1 MLVRLYSVLLH
12 YHNAREFLTNSSV
25 HRGLGI
31 ARCTTPPR
39 PYCFSFLSSTPL
51 LHRVPGDW
59 SVSAV
64 LSGPVASAPA
74 YKCHGLKV
82 SFVLFFFWAALL
94 PNKDPFR
101 LSIYFFQR
109 VLVTHSLNSYIP
121 SSTRY
126 LSEDLRGHAQSR

>member
-1 MLVRLYSVLLH
+1 MLDCTDTLP
-12 YHNAREFLTNSSV
+12 AREFLTNSSV

-31 ARCTTPPR
+31 ARCTTPR
-39 PYCFSFLSSTPL
+39 PYCFSFLSGTPL

-82 SFVLFFFWAALL
+82 SFVLFWA
-94 PNKDPFR
+94 
-101 LSIYFFQR
+101 SC
-109 VLVTHSLNSYIP
+109 
-121 SSTRY
+121 
-126 LSEDLRGHAQSR
+126 